1 MSLLRRRMMMQQKIE
16 KIVFSDLSV
25 SKCISNPY
33 GFYDIDG
40 GIRADFAE
48 KRDVQIILNTIIEAG
63 KEYEIEFDFSAE
75 RSLWNSKLILNVYV
89 GSWYM
94 YNVAGSDY
102 VSYVDDEIHY
112 KNYIEPYS
120 EDRKVVLIA
129 NSHGTATGYAE
140 FTNLII
146 REV

>member
-1 MSLLRRRMMMQQKIE
+1 MMMQQKNE

-25 SKCISNPY
+25 SKCVSNPY

-48 KRDVQIILNTIIEAG
+48 KRDVQITLNTLIEAG
-63 KEYEIEFDFSAE
+63 KEYEIEFDFSGE
-75 RSLWNSKLILNVYV
+75 RSLWSSKVVLNVYA
-89 GSWYM
+89 GTMWYM
-94 YNVAGSDY
+94 YNVDGSDY
-102 VSYVDDEIHY
+102 VSYVDDGIHY